1 MSDQGT
7 DDPRERRKG
16 PFTAS
21 KETTEDGQPVGIEVG
36 GQARTRGDR
45 RPPGGA
51 GSADHPRAV
60 HDEDGDLD
68 DAGETRR
75 VDARDIHD
83 REDLP
88 ASADRDLDTA

>member
-1 MSDQGT
+1 MSDEGK

-36 GQARTRGDR
+36 GQARARGDR
-45 RPPGGA
+45 RPPRGA
-51 GSADHPRAV
+51 GAAGHPKAV
-60 HDEDGDLD
+60 HEEDGDLD

-75 VDARDIHD
+75 QEPRDIHD
-83 REDLP
+83 REDVGS
-88 ASADRDLDTA
+88 SADRDLDGW